1 MSTVLPTNQE
11 KQAGAPS
18 VWREEHNHTQ
28 DLQTISSQWCGRE
41 DWTHS
46 TLKLAHTHIH
56 THTDRLKLVL
66 GQILYFCMTSTKSL
80 HMVMSS
86 ERARGIERGGD
97 RE

>member
-56 THTDRLKLVL
+56 THTDSREYCCSSTEEEHLVS
-66 GQILYFCMTSTKSL
+66 GT
-80 HMVMSS
+80 
-86 ERARGIERGGD
+86 
-97 RE
+97 